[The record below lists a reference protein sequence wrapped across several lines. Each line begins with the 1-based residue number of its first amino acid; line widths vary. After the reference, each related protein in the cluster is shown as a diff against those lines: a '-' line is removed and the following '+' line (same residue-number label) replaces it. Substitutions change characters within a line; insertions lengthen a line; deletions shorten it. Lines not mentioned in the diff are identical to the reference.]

1 MRSLVNRI
9 VELTLFIYFT
19 IFMFLIDFNFSYK
32 KLTVYVIC
40 MVTFL
45 ILFLRRK
52 RCVEIFDLF
61 INYGDNRFLSK
72 TAAYCSI
79 GGWLSFALFL
89 PFFILNVRLVAN
101 IFLISF
107 CLLIFIS
114 SALMLYTNDSL
125 LKKRVFS
132 IEFISVASLAYVVSS
147 AYSSGLF
154 LQLSNMSIEDSPWV
168 AFCWKFVAFII
179 LVSIFLQPISYWIF
193 IRNIEKAKGAQIL
206 TILGS
211 LAVTSFIVLLL
222 PHFLSGIAYITL
234 TKSIGF
240 EWRDEATCGNLTDK
254 VKGEKYFG
262 FNADKY
268 TVYFSER
275 SGMWGFDELVCIKND
290 QGVYQFKKKNVSSEA
305 LSDWV
310 K

>member
-1 MRSLVNRI
+1 M
-9 VELTLFIYFT
+9 
-19 IFMFLIDFNFSYK
+19 
-32 KLTVYVIC
+32 
-40 MVTFL
+40 
-45 ILFLRRK
+45 
-52 RCVEIFDLF
+52 
-61 INYGDNRFLSK
+61 
-72 TAAYCSI
+72 
-79 GGWLSFALFL
+79 
-89 PFFILNVRLVAN
+89 
-101 IFLISF
+101 
-107 CLLIFIS
+107 
-114 SALMLYTNDSL
+114 TN
-125 LKKRVFS
+125 
-132 IEFISVASLAYVVSS
+132 
-147 AYSSGLF
+147 
-154 LQLSNMSIEDSPWV
+154 M
-168 AFCWKFVAFII
+168 
-179 LVSIFLQPISYWIF
+179 ISYQGLVRTF
-193 IRNIEKAKGAQIL
+193 PKGAQIL